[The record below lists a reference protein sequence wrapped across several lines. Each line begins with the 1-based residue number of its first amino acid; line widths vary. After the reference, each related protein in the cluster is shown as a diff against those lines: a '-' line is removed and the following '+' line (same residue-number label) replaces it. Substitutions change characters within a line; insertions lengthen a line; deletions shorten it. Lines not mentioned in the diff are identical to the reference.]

1 MDSGPCILRPPIQLE
16 KFGFESIEGDL
27 KIYVKDS
34 YVQWWQVSKKKEIL
48 ILSHT
53 HWYHCSRKKKLEI
66 SRVTLVFTF
75 YHIYDVHS
83 SGTMGIC

>member
-34 YVQWWQVSKKKEIL
+34 YVQ
-48 ILSHT
+48 
-53 HWYHCSRKKKLEI
+53 
-66 SRVTLVFTF
+66 
-75 YHIYDVHS
+75 
-83 SGTMGIC
+83 